1 MKKTILKV
9 IILAFFIL
17 LHKDTVYAGETT
29 FFMEVNEPP
38 QDALIIGRVSEVHNN
53 QNYIS
58 IDVVRIVVGKICE
71 DHVNLQG
78 VDTAKYKKGDCILFS
93 AKFMENKDGIT
104 QCRAVYYYYK
114 VALKADNKVCI
125 LPSKGDAR
133 ALAAELEWFVNTGEG
148 TGGSNDMIYCM
159 SEDDNPEFIY
169 DLDKDK
175 WLKNSFDKRYTAPDV
190 KKELQK
196 KRIRFC
202 VVGGILIVL
211 VGAFCITKRM
221 HKKRLKKRE

>member
-17 LHKDTVYAGETT
+17 LHKDTVYAGDEISFTIN
-29 FFMEVNEPP
+29 NEPP

-53 QNYIS
+53 QNFIS

-78 VDTAKYKKGDCILFS
+78 ADTAKYKKGDGILFS
-93 AKFMENKDGIT
+93 AKFIDNKDGIT
-104 QCRAVYYYYK
+104 QCRAVYHYYK
-114 VALKADNKVCI
+114 VDLKTDNKVRI
-125 LPSKGDAR
+125 LPSKRDSKAQ
-133 ALAAELEWFVNTGEG
+133 AMELEWFVNTGEG

-159 SEDDNPEFIY
+159 S
-169 DLDKDK
+169 K

-221 HKKRLKKRE
+221 HKKRLKEREKEV

>member
-17 LHKDTVYAGETT
+17 LHKDTVYAGDEISFTIN
-29 FFMEVNEPP
+29 NEPP

-104 QCRAVYYYYK
+104 QCRAVYHYYK
-114 VALKADNKVCI
+114 VDLKTDNKYN
-125 LPSKGDAR
+125 G
-133 ALAAELEWFVNTGEG
+133 
-148 TGGSNDMIYCM
+148 
-159 SEDDNPEFIY
+159 
-169 DLDKDK
+169 
-175 WLKNSFDKRYTAPDV
+175 
-190 KKELQK
+190 
-196 KRIRFC
+196 
-202 VVGGILIVL
+202 LIN
-211 VGAFCITKRM
+211 
-221 HKKRLKKRE
+221 

>member
-17 LHKDTVYAGETT
+17 LHKDTVYAGDEISFTIN
-29 FFMEVNEPP
+29 NEPP
-38 QDALIIGRVSEVHNN
+38 QDALIIGRVSEVYNN

-78 VDTAKYKKGDCILFS
+78 VDTAKYKKGDYILFS

-114 VALKADNKVCI
+114 VALKADNKVRI
-125 LPSKGDAR
+125 LPSKDDSR
-133 ALAAELEWFVNTGEG
+133 VLAAELEWFVNTGEQRV
-148 TGGSNDMIYCM
+148 N
-159 SEDDNPEFIY
+159 EEIY
-169 DLDKDK
+169 DYDKDK

-190 KKELQK
+190 KKELQNIMAQLSRQK
-196 KRIRFC
+196 FNIF
-202 VVGGILIVL
+202 I
-211 VGAFCITKRM
+211 M
-221 HKKRLKKRE
+221 N

>member
-17 LHKDTVYAGETT
+17 LHKDTVYAGDEISFTIN
-29 FFMEVNEPP
+29 NEPP
-38 QDALIIGRVSEVHNN
+38 QDALIIGRVSEVYNN
-53 QNYIS
+53 QNFIS

-114 VALKADNKVCI
+114 VALKADNKVRI
-125 LPSKGDAR
+125 LPSKDDSR
-133 ALAAELEWFVNTGEG
+133 ALAAELEWFVNTGEQRV
-148 TGGSNDMIYCM
+148 N
-159 SEDDNPEFIY
+159 EEIY
-169 DLDKDK
+169 DYDKDK
-175 WLKNSFDKRYTAPDV
+175 WLKNSFDKR
-190 KKELQK
+190 
-196 KRIRFC
+196 
-202 VVGGILIVL
+202 
-211 VGAFCITKRM
+211 
-221 HKKRLKKRE
+221 

>member
-1 MKKTILKV
+1 M
-9 IILAFFIL
+9 
-17 LHKDTVYAGETT
+17 
-29 FFMEVNEPP
+29 
-38 QDALIIGRVSEVHNN
+38 IIGRVSEVHNN
-53 QNYIS
+53 QNFIS

-114 VALKADNKVCI
+114 VALKADNKVRI
-125 LPSKGDAR
+125 LPSKDDSR
-133 ALAAELEWFVNTGEG
+133 VLAAELEWFVNTGEQRV
-148 TGGSNDMIYCM
+148 N
-159 SEDDNPEFIY
+159 EEIY
-169 DLDKDK
+169 DYDKDK

>member
-17 LHKDTVYAGETT
+17 LHKDTVYAGDEISFTIN
-29 FFMEVNEPP
+29 NEPP

-53 QNYIS
+53 QNFIS

-114 VALKADNKVCI
+114 VALKEDNKVRI
-125 LPSKGDAR
+125 LPSKDDSR
-133 ALAAELEWFVNTGEG
+133 ALAAELEWFVNTGEQRV
-148 TGGSNDMIYCM
+148 N
-159 SEDDNPEFIY
+159 EEIY
-169 DLDKDK
+169 DYDKDK

-196 KRIRFC
+196 KKNTILC
-202 VVGGILIVL
+202 GGWHLNCFSWCFL
-211 VGAFCITKRM
+211 
-221 HKKRLKKRE
+221 HNKKDAQKKIEEAGIDD

>member
-17 LHKDTVYAGETT
+17 LHKDTVYAGDEISFTIN
-29 FFMEVNEPP
+29 NEPP

-53 QNYIS
+53 QNFIS

-93 AKFMENKDGIT
+93 AKFMENKNGIT

-114 VALKADNKVCI
+114 VALKADNKVRI
-125 LPSKGDAR
+125 LPSKDDSR
-133 ALAAELEWFVNTGEG
+133 VLAAELEWFVNTGEQRV
-148 TGGSNDMIYCM
+148 N
-159 SEDDNPEFIY
+159 EEIY
-169 DLDKDK
+169 DYDKDK